1 MHRQPAGLLLIANK
15 DANLPLYGQIARVA
29 SLASTDRRAGLLCRG
44 RHPDSN
50 KVVCKR
56 FCAHAFDARDT
67 RDLPAPW
74 SGTPDVSG
82 TAASGHTSREWLALP
97 PKHSGAVECH
107 RLFGRASDLEAF
119 SHNRADGSL
128 APMPFQTSARPNVRA
143 CGSSR
148 TEQDY
153 YCNNESSVG

>member
-1 MHRQPAGLLLIANK
+1 M
-15 DANLPLYGQIARVA
+15 
-29 SLASTDRRAGLLCRG
+29 DRRAGLLCHG

-82 TAASGHTSREWLALP
+82 TAASGHTRWLALP
-97 PKHSGAVECH
+97 PKHLGAVECH

-153 YCNNESSVG
+153 RRNNQIFSRVKLTCLTTV